1 MVRGI
6 IGRFTRNYVLS
17 GFPVGVWSVVSVPS
31 SSLSL
36 SLASLL
42 CMKRRKDRRRTTR
55 VIDSCPNDVFTYANG
70 VLSAYLDPRI
80 RHVFCSPYRIGVI
93 LLIPALIRAILKSF
107 HHGSRISSPF
117 HSRTIVSQLV
127 RVNRFSKAGRW
138 ITASRIYSFLSRVF
152 LIAIDTA

>member
-17 GFPVGVWSVVSVPS
+17 GFPVGVRSLVSVPS

-36 SLASLL
+36 SLLASLL
-42 CMKRRKDRRRTTR
+42 CMKRRKDRRRTSR

-80 RHVFCSPYRIGVI
+80 RHAFFARFCSYRHHFTNTGV
-93 LLIPALIRAILKSF
+93 
-107 HHGSRISSPF
+107 
-117 HSRTIVSQLV
+117 
-127 RVNRFSKAGRW
+127 
-138 ITASRIYSFLSRVF
+138 
-152 LIAIDTA
+152 DTG